1 MPTADPAAGGPQS
14 FALLVNGRPV
24 ALRADP
30 DDLPLSARRVL
41 DEAPNAEH
49 WSHSLHADDPPSD
62 DPNTAV
68 LNDRAG
74 RELEDVDPQEHDRV
88 IALRNQ

>member
-1 MPTADPAAGGPQS
+1 MPIEPSPDAEPRS

-49 WSHSLHADDPPSD
+49 FSNSLHVDDPPGD
-62 DPNTAV
+62 DPDTAI
-68 LNDRAG
+68 LDDRAG
-74 RELEDVDPQEHDRV
+74 RELEDVDPREHDRV
-88 IALRNQ
+88 IALRE

>member
-1 MPTADPAAGGPQS
+1 MPTADPAAGGPQP

-49 WSHSLHADDPPSD
+49 WSHSLHVDDPPSD
-62 DPNTAV
+62 DPDTAE
-68 LNDRAG
+68 LDKRAG
-74 RELEDVDPQEHDRV
+74 RELSTFDPREHDRV
-88 IALRNQ
+88 IALRSQ